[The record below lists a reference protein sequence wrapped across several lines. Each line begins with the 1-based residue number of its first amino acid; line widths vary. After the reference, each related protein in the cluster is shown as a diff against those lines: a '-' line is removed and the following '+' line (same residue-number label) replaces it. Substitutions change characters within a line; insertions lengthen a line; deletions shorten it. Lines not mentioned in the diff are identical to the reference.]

1 MRKVSYQVYIYVYAS
16 LSPLAQAPLKA
27 KVSSSPM
34 DTCSTCKLVAQLL
47 KGFID
52 NNKTEVRNEY
62 IHTVVELLAVCNH
75 LQRRADVMTAE
86 EV

>member
-16 LSPLAQAPLKA
+16 LSSLAQAPLKA

-52 NNKTEVRNEY
+52 NNKTEVCSACV
-62 IHTVVELLAVCNH
+62 HTVVELLTVYNH
-75 LQRRADVMTAE
+75 L
-86 EV
+86 